1 MSPHRWQPLAM
12 RNLPITRLFIET
24 LLQLDGFLV
33 IDKPEGMTSHDV
45 VQIVRRHLHTR
56 KVGHLGTLDPMATGV
71 LPLALGKATRL
82 VEFLK
87 GGRKVYEGTIRLGF
101 STNTYDREGE
111 PTLGCDSAS
120 SHSGA
125 TFTTSGRNGG

>member
-1 MSPHRWQPLAM
+1 MPCEHSSS
-12 RNLPITRLFIET
+12 RNFPTQT

-33 IDKPEGMTSHDV
+33 IDKPEGNTSHDV
-45 VQIVRRHLHTR
+45 VQAVRRHLGVR

-82 VEFLK
+82 VELLK

-101 STNTYDREGE
+101 STNTYDR
-111 PTLGCDSAS
+111 
-120 SHSGA
+120 
-125 TFTTSGRNGG
+125 